1 MKFKKYYIILG
12 ISLAVI
18 FILIYRNLNIGR
30 IEVNNKI
37 SESTS
42 ISNMEFVRNHIYK
55 EKGILFILI
64 DIGIGYSGTTIHIVK
79 MNKFYNL
86 YIDDYTDS
94 VDDDKKENSY
104 KILKKE
110 IILDKETYKVGDSI
124 FGKVKL
130 EVSENNETP
139 YVFDNDIIGVV
150 R

>member
-12 ISLAVI
+12 ISLVVI
-18 FILIYRNLNIGR
+18 FILIYRSLNVGR
-30 IEVNNKI
+30 IEINNKI

-42 ISNMEFVRNHIYK
+42 VSNMEFVKNHIYK

-64 DIGIGYSGTTIHIVK
+64 DIGVGYSGTTINIMK
-79 MNKFYNL
+79 MGRFYNL

-94 VDDDKKENSY
+94 VDDEKENTY

>member
-12 ISLAVI
+12 ISLVVI
-18 FILIYRNLNIGR
+18 FILIYRNMNVGCVEI
-30 IEVNNKI
+30 NNKI

-42 ISNMEFVRNHIYK
+42 VLNMEFIKNHIYK
-55 EKGILFILI
+55 EKGILFISI
-64 DIGIGYSGTTIHIVK
+64 KMGDYFSGTKINIMK
-79 MNKFYNL
+79 MGRFYNL

-94 VDDDKKENSY
+94 VDDEKENTY

-124 FGKVKL
+124 FGKLKL
-130 EVSENNETP
+130 EVSENNDTP
-139 YVFDNDIIGVV
+139 YTFDNDIIGIV

>member
-1 MKFKKYYIILG
+1 MKLKKSYIIG
-12 ISLAVI
+12 ILLVVI
-18 FILIYRNLNIGR
+18 FILIYRNLNVGR
-30 IEVNNKI
+30 VEVNNKI

-42 ISNMEFVRNHIYK
+42 IPNMEFVRNHIYK

-64 DIGIGYSGTTIHIVK
+64 VIGDGYSGTTINIMK
-79 MNKFYNL
+79 MGKFYNL

-94 VDDDKKENSY
+94 IDDEKENTY

-130 EVSENNETP
+130 EVSENNDTP
-139 YVFDNDIIGVV
+139 YTFDNDIIGVI